1 MIFKDKENY
10 MKYRRRVPKVLGE
23 YIDRKEIV
31 KVVKSKADGL
41 IIDIKVNSA
50 LEIAKSNLTVSA
62 KRALIQDELGDVIA
76 IDFEIE
82 NTRFRYFDA
91 VELYI
96 EQSRVSEREEMNR
109 KYFFKEL
116 LPNLL
121 SYVFEEN
128 PVISEITSSH
138 LNRIALIIQKLPS
151 RNFINL
157 KRINTYEVIAN
168 ADKGLYDDCKKLH
181 IDTVNKH
188 IKRIRSLALFGFRLG
203 LFTMTTAIATVKH
216 QRSPREERKAL
227 TCEEIALI
235 SNATSNQE
243 VKDFISLLQYSGMR
257 MGELV
262 KFKMNVIDG
271 IDCFDL
277 REAES
282 LKTMSSFRVIPKH
295 PKIREVEF
303 TYTIEHLAR
312 QVKKLINEN
321 LKDTTKKT
329 TYSLRHHFASTLI
342 TRGCSSDIVSE
353 LLGHK
358 HMGMTLSRYAKGY
371 SIEQLT
377 KSINLL

>member
-1 MIFKDKENY
+1 
-10 MKYRRRVPKVLGE
+10 MKYRKRVPKVLGE